1 MKQKDKR
8 RLSDYDTSGKLSVTE
23 MFGAIF
29 FMVFNG
35 LKKDYNHYYQV
46 KYQKRNIR
54 AGYLLGALLFLFLT
68 TGLVNVFLFVGSSIQ
83 TELLTKAF

>member
-1 MKQKDKR
+1 MKPNKEK
-8 RLSDYDTSGKLSVTE
+8 RLSDYDTSGKLGVTE

-29 FMVFNG
+29 FMVCNG

-54 AGYLLGALLFLFLT
+54 AGYLLGILFFIGLFLLFYCFY
-68 TGLVNVFLFVGSSIQ
+68 F
-83 TELLTKAF
+83 